1 LTAAIN
7 GLAVVAVLAVAC
19 GSPAGR
25 QEEPT
30 PTTAK
35 QPIFA
40 MCRGATP
47 AYVLVDVPPSG
58 CRQLEAGTDYA
69 DGRVLIGLRPGATD
83 EDVAPDL
90 ARYHATVISS
100 GPAAGQRVL
109 AVPGGTVP
117 QAVVGLERSPAV
129 AYAQPDLLEHVD
141 QST

>member
-25 QEEPT
+25 TEEPT
-30 PTTAK
+30 PTTAR
-35 QPIFA
+35 QPTFA
-40 MCRGATP
+40 KCPGATP

-58 CRQLEAGTDYA
+58 CRVLEAGTDYA

-83 EDVAPDL
+83 ADLAPDL
-90 ARYHATVISS
+90 ARYQATVLSS
-100 GPAAGQRVL
+100 GPAEGQRVL
-109 AVPGGTVP
+109 GVPGGTVP
-117 QAVVGLERSPAV
+117 EAVVGLERSPAV

>member
-1 LTAAIN
+1 M
-7 GLAVVAVLAVAC
+7 VAVLAVAC

-30 PTTAK
+30 PTTARE
-35 QPIFA
+35 PIFA

-47 AYVLVDVPPSG
+47 AYVLVDVAPGG
-58 CRQLEAGTDYA
+58 CRALEVGTDYA

-83 EDVAPDL
+83 ADVAPDL
-90 ARYHATVISS
+90 ARYHATVLSS
-100 GPAAGQRVL
+100 GPAEGQRVL

-129 AYAQPDLLEHVD
+129 GYAQPDLLEHVD
-141 QST
+141 HTT

>member
-1 LTAAIN
+1 MTAAIN
-7 GLAVVAVLAVAC
+7 CLAVVAVLAVAC

-30 PTTAK
+30 TTTAR

-47 AYVLVDVPPSG
+47 AYVLVDVAPSG
-58 CRQLEAGTDYA
+58 CRVLEVGTDYA

-83 EDVAPDL
+83 ADVAPDL
-90 ARYHATVISS
+90 ARYHATVLSS
-100 GPAAGQRVL
+100 GPAEGQRVL

-141 QST
+141 HST

>member
-1 LTAAIN
+1 MTAAIN
-7 GLAVVAVLAVAC
+7 CLAVVAVLAVAC

-30 PTTAK
+30 PTTGR

-58 CRQLEAGTDYA
+58 CRVLEAGADYA
-69 DGRVLIGLRPGATD
+69 DGRVLIGLHPGATD
-83 EDVAPDL
+83 ADVAPDL
-90 ARYHATVISS
+90 ARYHARILSS
-100 GPAAGQRVL
+100 GPAEGLRVL
-109 AVPGGTVP
+109 SVPGGTVP

-141 QST
+141 HST